1 MNQANDKIFQVISKY
16 DIRNAL
22 TEPDLPLSDHIHGPY
37 RMTPP
42 ELLHVSGSGLI
53 MYMFKSLKLILQVA
67 YLVILDALHKRISTD
82 IDHQSEKDLPRGSVC
97 NGLLDRTK
105 CQSSERQGNL
115 FRLLCIPHTP
125 QRVSLY

>member
-1 MNQANDKIFQVISKY
+1 MRETKWQNMDATKNQEKDEIFQVISKY

-53 MYMFKSLKLILQVA
+53 MYML
-67 YLVILDALHKRISTD
+67 
-82 IDHQSEKDLPRGSVC
+82 
-97 NGLLDRTK
+97 
-105 CQSSERQGNL
+105 
-115 FRLLCIPHTP
+115 
-125 QRVSLY
+125 